1 MTSIERGLPRRTDP
15 VDHESADQGTPAPSS
30 LGSPSAR
37 DEPSGQIGGLP
48 RRPVRSKKEEPGAGD
63 GSTPAISAPA
73 LRLPAIEDD
82 ARQQALR
89 GLAAWV
95 PPLPEPSAERT
106 AESFEALPAWVPPLS
121 ESSAERTAALFE
133 ALSAGVSP
141 RSELPAEPSSKLL
154 RQISDALRTPTS
166 LQIAGGSD
174 VAATSQPTTTPL
186 SEEGWA
192 DLLREV
198 DVRLDLAPPVQP
210 AVAQSD
216 EPKTNADNE

>member
-48 RRPVRSKKEEPGAGD
+48 RRPVRSNGNEPGAGD
-63 GSTPAISAPA
+63 GSAPAISAPA
-73 LRLPAIEDD
+73 LRLPATED

-89 GLAAWV
+89 GLSAWV
-95 PPLPEPSAERT
+95 LPPPDPSAERT
-106 AESFEALPAWVPPLS
+106 AESFEALPAWVPPLP

-174 VAATSQPTTTPL
+174 VAATAQPTTTPP